1 MSVASTSTRRV
12 AAPRNGLWLVIP
24 VLLGLIGLGVWL
36 FGEHFTGRGIRLVVA
51 VLAFAVM
58 AAGVVFMTRTS
69 PEVFEA
75 PAPPASR

>member
-1 MSVASTSTRRV
+1 VVV
-12 AAPRNGLWLVIP
+12 AA
-24 VLLGLIGLGVWL
+24 
-36 FGEHFTGRGIRLVVA
+36 
-51 VLAFAVM
+51 LAFAVM